1 MLDYYGS
8 ITKPDDEVKAD
19 LANYLEKYLFFRK
32 NPTNG
37 YKFVKEPTY
46 SDRYA
51 QELIQRIVP
60 PGKTFSVTGWN
71 VWGFKEF
78 IEVLKTAIDDDTI
91 SAEKRLALAKIA
103 EGRPDFPRE
112 RGIAEMIAKY
122 L

>member
-19 LANYLEKYLFFRK
+19 LANYLEKYLFFRR
-32 NPTNG
+32 NPGNH
-37 YKFVKEPTY
+37 KFIKEPTY

-60 PGKTFSVTGWN
+60 PGKTFSVSGWN
-71 VWGFKEF
+71 MWGFKEY
-78 IEVLKTAIDDDTI
+78 IEVLKTVIDDDTI
-91 SAEKRLALAKIA
+91 SAENRLTLAKIA

-112 RGIAEMIAKY
+112 RGIAEIVVKY